1 MLLML
6 AEGLSELGCN
16 IIQSNTDGCFAIVPK
31 DKLSLAENWCKEWEQ
46 KTGLILEA
54 DYFERFYQYA
64 INDYLGVK
72 KGWSETHDPNLI
84 KKKGLFID
92 EPILGKGLAPL
103 IVPKAINEYFIN
115 DTPPEKTIKTCK
127 DILDFCTFQKVA
139 KDFFVEYGGQP
150 ARHINRYYM
159 SMNGKPLIKYKLEN
173 GQKIRPTLLC
183 ADSGVTLY
191 NKFDD
196 KPIEER
202 KINYQYYIKEVYK
215 IINALSAK
223 QLSLWN

>member
-1 MLLML
+1 
-6 AEGLSELGCN
+6 
-16 IIQSNTDGCFAIVPK
+16 
-31 DKLSLAENWCKEWEQ
+31 
-46 KTGLILEA
+46 
-54 DYFERFYQYA
+54 
-64 INDYLGVK
+64 
-72 KGWSETHDPNLI
+72 
-84 KKKGLFID
+84 
-92 EPILGKGLAPL
+92 
-103 IVPKAINEYFIN
+103 
-115 DTPPEKTIKTCK
+115 
-127 DILDFCTFQKVA
+127 
-139 KDFFVEYGGQP
+139 
-150 ARHINRYYM
+150 M

-223 QLSLWN
+223 QLSL

>member
-1 MLLML
+1 M
-6 AEGLSELGCN
+6 
-16 IIQSNTDGCFAIVPK
+16 
-31 DKLSLAENWCKEWEQ
+31 
-46 KTGLILEA
+46 
-54 DYFERFYQYA
+54 
-64 INDYLGVK
+64 
-72 KGWSETHDPNLI
+72 
-84 KKKGLFID
+84 
-92 EPILGKGLAPL
+92 APL
-103 IVPKAINEYFIN
+103 IIPEALNKYFVEGI
-115 DTPPEKTIKTCK
+115 DPEKTIHECE
-127 DILDFCTFQKVA
+127 DILKFCTFQKVA
-139 KDFFVEYGGQP
+139 KDFNLEYGGVP

-196 KPIEER
+196 KSIEER

-223 QLSLWN
+223 QLSL